1 MPMGWKTLQP
11 FVEWLGSSEFG
22 QWVGQSTDRI
32 AWLFVMHLV
41 GLTLLLGGT
50 LVIGLRLLDIGLRSQ
65 PIAPLARDIAPWRMA
80 GLILSVISGAL
91 IFTGGAVSYFEG
103 PWFRLK
109 MTLLSVCLIFNFTA
123 FRIVAYADEGRFHPW
138 LRRVTGL
145 LTLLLWFSVGVAGR
159 AIAFF

>member
-1 MPMGWKTLQP
+1 MVWATLQP
-11 FVEWLGSSEFG
+11 FVDWLGSSEFA
-22 QWVGQSTDRI
+22 QWLGQSTNRI
-32 AWLFVMHLV
+32 AGLFVIHLI

-65 PIAPLARDIAPWRMA
+65 PVAGLARDIAPWRMA

-103 PWFRLK
+103 PWFRWK
-109 MTLLSVCLIFNFTA
+109 MTLLTIALVFNFTA

-138 LRRVTGL
+138 LRRAMGG

-159 AIAFF
+159 AIGFF

>member
-1 MPMGWKTLQP
+1 MVWATLQP
-11 FVEWLGSSEFG
+11 FVDWLGSSEFA
-22 QWVGQSTDRI
+22 QWLGQSTNRI
-32 AWLFVMHLV
+32 AGLFVVHLI

-65 PIAPLARDIAPWRMA
+65 PVAGLARDIAPWRMA

-103 PWFRLK
+103 PWFRWK
-109 MTLLSVCLIFNFTA
+109 MALLTIALVFNFTV
-123 FRIVAYADEGRFHPW
+123 FRIVAYADEGRFNPW
-138 LRRVTGL
+138 LRRAMGG

-159 AIAFF
+159 AIGFF